1 MIQFCGFY
9 ESIKK
14 KLSSRQE
21 NRNNF
26 GDVLFQMKGM
36 IGKATDTMKAI
47 SNSKAFALVN
57 KLSVRQLVYSVLTV
71 GV

>member
-1 MIQFCGFY
+1 
-9 ESIKK
+9 
-14 KLSSRQE
+14 
-21 NRNNF
+21 
-26 GDVLFQMKGM
+26 MKGM